1 MKYNLVSKHSKEV
14 VHTVDL
20 ASGVG
25 ISGARTYFMGV
36 KKLSGEKFDELWEIK
51 GTTYKYPAWWIEE
64 KSITDEELNLF

>member
-1 MKYNLVSKHSKEV
+1 MKYNLVNKKTKEII
-14 VHTVDL
+14 TTIDL
-20 ASGVG
+20 SDDIGV
-25 ISGARTYFMGV
+25 SGARTYFMGV

>member
-1 MKYNLVSKHSKEV
+1 MKYRLVDRRTKEIV
-14 VHTVDL
+14 TSVEL
-20 ASGVG
+20 GSNVG

-51 GTTYKYPAWWIEE
+51 GITYKQYDWWKED

>member
-1 MKYNLVSKHSKEV
+1 MKYRLVDRRTKEIITSV
-14 VHTVDL
+14 EL
-20 ASGVG
+20 GSNVG

-64 KSITDEELNLF
+64 KSITEDEIGI

>member
-1 MKYNLVSKHSKEV
+1 MKYRLVDRRTKEIITSV
-14 VHTVDL
+14 EL
-20 ASGVG
+20 GSNVG

>member
-1 MKYNLVSKHSKEV
+1 MKYRLVDRRTKEIV
-14 VHTVDL
+14 TSVEL
-20 ASGVG
+20 GSNVG

-64 KSITDEELNLF
+64 KSITEDEIGI